1 MFWVFYLSPCHVTQV
16 QQHCCICPQSEV
28 SVNYLGKA
36 RNSIDINKFDDEE
49 EDVNNDESD

>member
-36 RNSIDINKFDDEE
+36 GNSIDINKFDDEE